1 MWIANEAAQGFAER
15 FPHTAR
21 HAVWPLR
28 CTDCRHAIIGLAC
41 SPMTTPSPFVE
52 SSVERQA
59 ASVALPLSVQHAARW
74 YSPLA
79 LAGWSS
85 LVAGVGLSL
94 AAGATYILS
103 QPLLA
108 SALALPAAG
117 ALVAAAALLPAAIL
131 TSARQRMAEAADAAL
146 VARQQRHAAAA
157 ARVDDAPAA
166 QALFAGGDDPD
177 VLVQAESAR
186 VLRLAGWPQAAVTL
200 PLACVGGIVAW
211 VSWPSAGV
219 VPGGF
224 GLGFALLL
232 AAFPVLVLERRLSL
246 IGTNGAAA
254 DLPEAA
260 GLSRILRLLMW
271 TLVVV
276 GAAEIARS
284 LSASIAI
291 WALWAQTIVVIAV
304 AAELVLRVAAAP
316 FLPAANINEAR
327 GLADS
332 AFAGFVLPRLGAG
345 KGGATE
351 LKERFG
357 IDLSQSWALRFVRR
371 VSIPL
376 VAVLIFIGWL
386 LSGITTLSLQERG
399 VYERF
404 GAPVA
409 VLKSGLHIHLPYPFG
424 IVRRVE
430 FGDVH
435 ELTIGVSK
443 GTVDAATSN
452 GGAQVDEA
460 KTADRAEALPLK
472 RLAADILDTSS
483 FDRIWRREHAA
494 DAVYI
499 VPSDGADAASRAAH
513 VLNSDVRVFY
523 RIALDDQAARAA
535 LYGVVSPVE
544 NLLLAA
550 RRQLAR
556 VFATRSLM
564 QAIGEDREQLGAGV
578 RRALQ
583 QELTASG
590 GGLEVL
596 AVTIDSI
603 HPPKEA
609 AAAYHGVQESSII
622 AARGVSEARGNA
634 VTVMS
639 EKTIEASDARNKA
652 AWSAA
657 NLIAKAKVET
667 TLFNADAQAWRSASK
682 VLALERWLKV
692 MGNGMSNAQLDI
704 IDHRLRLLDGPVLDM
719 RSFTAP
725 RESEP

>member
-1 MWIANEAAQGFAER
+1 MITSA
-15 FPHTAR
+15 TLSK
-21 HAVWPLR
+21 PL
-28 CTDCRHAIIGLAC
+28 
-41 SPMTTPSPFVE
+41 VE
-52 SSVERQA
+52 SCAEPVE
-59 ASVALPLSVQHAARW
+59 LPLSVQHAARW
-74 YSPLA
+74 HGTLA
-79 LAGWSS
+79 VSGWSAFT
-85 LVAGVGLSL
+85 AGVGLSL
-94 AAGATYILS
+94 AAGATSILGQS
-103 QPLLA
+103 SLA
-108 SALALPAAG
+108 SALALPGAG
-117 ALVAAAALLPAAIL
+117 ALVAAAALLPAALL

-146 VARQQRHAAAA
+146 VARQQRQAAAA
-157 ARVDDAPAA
+157 ARIDDASAA
-166 QALFAGGDDPD
+166 QALFAGGADVD

-186 VLRLAGWPQAAVTL
+186 VLRLSGWPQAAVAL
-200 PLACVGGIVAW
+200 PLASVAGVVAW
-211 VSWPSAGV
+211 LSWPTTAA

-246 IGTNGAAA
+246 IGTSGAAA

-260 GLSRILRLLMW
+260 GLSRILRLFMW

-284 LSASIAI
+284 LGANVAI

-304 AAELVLRVAAAP
+304 AAELALRVAAAP
-316 FLPAANINEAR
+316 FLPAASINEAR

-332 AFAGFVLPRLGAG
+332 ALAGLALPRLGAG

-376 VAVLIFIGWL
+376 LAALLVIGWL
-386 LSGITTLSLQERG
+386 LSGVTTLSLQERG
-399 VYERF
+399 VYERL

-409 VLKSGLHIHLPYPFG
+409 VLKSGLHVHLPYPFG
-424 IVRRVE
+424 IVRRVG
-430 FGDVH
+430 FGQVY
-435 ELTIGVSK
+435 ELAIGVNK
-443 GTVDAATSN
+443 GAVAAAANN
-452 GGAQVDEA
+452 GSAIIDDV
-460 KTADRAEALPLK
+460 KSADRAEALPLK
-472 RLAADILDTSS
+472 RLAADTLDTSS

-499 VPSDGADAASRAAH
+499 VPSDGGDAASRAAH

-523 RIALDDQAARAA
+523 RIGLDDQAARAA
-535 LYGVVSPVE
+535 LYGVVSPEETV
-544 NLLLAA
+544 LLAA

-583 QELTASG
+583 QELAASG
-590 GGLEVL
+590 SGLEVL

-609 AAAYHGVQESSII
+609 AAAYHGVQEAAII
-622 AARGVSEARGNA
+622 ADRGVSEARGNA

-639 EKTIEASDARNKA
+639 EKIIEASDARNKA

-667 TLFNADAQAWRSASK
+667 TLFNADAQSWRSASK

-725 RESEP
+725 RGSEP

>member
-1 MWIANEAAQGFAER
+1 
-15 FPHTAR
+15 
-21 HAVWPLR
+21 
-28 CTDCRHAIIGLAC
+28 
-41 SPMTTPSPFVE
+41 MTTPSSYVE
-52 SSVERQA
+52 SA
-59 ASVALPLSVQHAARW
+59 ALPLSVQHAARW
-74 YSPLA
+74 YGTLA
-79 LAGWSS
+79 VSGWSAFI
-85 LVAGVGLSL
+85 AGVGLSL
-94 AAGATYILS
+94 AAGATYIFG
-103 QPLLA
+103 QPSLA

-157 ARVDDAPAA
+157 ARIDDAPAA

-186 VLRLAGWPQAAVTL
+186 VLRLAGWPQAAIAL
-200 PLACVGGIVAW
+200 PLASVAGIIAW
-211 VSWPSAGV
+211 LSWPNTAA

-224 GLGFALLL
+224 GLGFAWLLIS
-232 AAFPVLVLERRLSL
+232 FPVLVLERRLTLVGSS
-246 IGTNGAAA
+246 GTTA

-260 GLSRILRLLMW
+260 GLSRILRLFMW

-284 LSASIAI
+284 LGANSAI

-304 AAELVLRVAAAP
+304 AAELALRVAAAP
-316 FLPAANINEAR
+316 FLPAATINEAR

-332 AFAGFVLPRLGAG
+332 ALAGLILPRLGAG
-345 KGGATE
+345 TGGATE

-376 VAVLIFIGWL
+376 VAILIFIGWL

-409 VLKSGLHIHLPYPFG
+409 VLKSGLHVHLPYPFG

-430 FGDVH
+430 FGQVY
-435 ELTIGVSK
+435 ELAIGVNK
-443 GTVDAATSN
+443 GAVGVTTNRRDIMVDD
-452 GGAQVDEA
+452 V
-460 KTADRAEALPLK
+460 KTADQAEELPLK

-483 FDRIWRREHAA
+483 FDRIWRREHVA

-499 VPSDGADAASRAAH
+499 VPSDGGDAISRAAH

-523 RIALDDQAARAA
+523 RIGLDDQAARAA
-535 LYGVVSPVE
+535 LYGVVSPEE

-590 GGLEVL
+590 SGLEVM

-609 AAAYHGVQESSII
+609 AAAYHGVQEASII

-634 VTVMS
+634 ATVMS
-639 EKTIEASDARNKA
+639 EKEIEATVGRNSA
-652 AWSAA
+652 AWTAA
-657 NLIAKAKVET
+657 NLVAKAKVET

-692 MGNGMSNAQLDI
+692 MGNGMSNSQLDI

-719 RSFTAP
+719 RNFNAP
-725 RESEP
+725 KDSEP

>member
-1 MWIANEAAQGFAER
+1 
-15 FPHTAR
+15 
-21 HAVWPLR
+21 
-28 CTDCRHAIIGLAC
+28 
-41 SPMTTPSPFVE
+41 
-52 SSVERQA
+52 
-59 ASVALPLSVQHAARW
+59 
-74 YSPLA
+74 
-79 LAGWSS
+79 
-85 LVAGVGLSL
+85 
-94 AAGATYILS
+94 
-103 QPLLA
+103 
-108 SALALPAAG
+108 LALPGAG
-117 ALVAAAALLPAAIL
+117 ALVAAAALLPAALL

-146 VARQQRHAAAA
+146 VARQQRQAAAA
-157 ARVDDAPAA
+157 ARIDDAPAA
-166 QALFAGGDDPD
+166 QALFAGGDEPD

-186 VLRLAGWPQAAVTL
+186 VLRLAGWPQAAVAL
-200 PLACVGGIVAW
+200 PLASVAGVVAW
-211 VSWPSAGV
+211 LSWPTTAA

-232 AAFPVLVLERRLSL
+232 ISFPVLVLERRLTLVGSS
-246 IGTNGAAA
+246 GTTS

-260 GLSRILRLLMW
+260 GLSRILRLFMW

-284 LSASIAI
+284 LGANVAI

-304 AAELVLRVAAAP
+304 AAELALRVAAAP
-316 FLPAANINEAR
+316 FLPAASINEAR

-332 AFAGFVLPRLGAG
+332 ALAGLMLPRLGAG

-376 VAVLIFIGWL
+376 LAALLVIGWL
-386 LSGITTLSLQERG
+386 LSGVTTLSLQERG
-399 VYERF
+399 VYERL

-409 VLKSGLHIHLPYPFG
+409 VLKSGLHVHLPYPFG
-424 IVRRVE
+424 IVRRVG
-430 FGDVH
+430 FGQVY
-435 ELTIGVSK
+435 ELAIGVNK
-443 GTVDAATSN
+443 GAVDAAANN
-452 GGAQVDEA
+452 GSAIIDDV
-460 KTADRAEALPLK
+460 KSADRAEALPLK

-499 VPSDGADAASRAAH
+499 VPSDGGDAASRAAH

-523 RIALDDQAARAA
+523 RIGLDDQAARAA
-535 LYGVVSPVE
+535 LYGVVSPEETV
-544 NLLLAA
+544 LLAA

-590 GGLEVL
+590 SGLEVL

-609 AAAYHGVQESSII
+609 AAAYHGVQEAAII
-622 AARGVSEARGNA
+622 ADRGVSEARGNA

-639 EKTIEASDARNKA
+639 EKIIEASDARNKA

-667 TLFNADAQAWRSASK
+667 TLFNADAQSWRSASK

-725 RESEP
+725 RGSEP

>member
-1 MWIANEAAQGFAER
+1 
-15 FPHTAR
+15 
-21 HAVWPLR
+21 
-28 CTDCRHAIIGLAC
+28 
-41 SPMTTPSPFVE
+41 
-52 SSVERQA
+52 
-59 ASVALPLSVQHAARW
+59 VALPLAS
-74 YSPLA
+74 
-79 LAGWSS
+79 
-85 LVAGVGLSL
+85 VAGV
-94 AAGATYILS
+94 
-103 QPLLA
+103 
-108 SALALPAAG
+108 
-117 ALVAAAALLPAAIL
+117 
-131 TSARQRMAEAADAAL
+131 
-146 VARQQRHAAAA
+146 
-157 ARVDDAPAA
+157 
-166 QALFAGGDDPD
+166 
-177 VLVQAESAR
+177 
-186 VLRLAGWPQAAVTL
+186 
-200 PLACVGGIVAW
+200 VAW
-211 VSWPSAGV
+211 LSWPTTAA

-232 AAFPVLVLERRLSL
+232 ISFPVLVLERRLTLVGSS
-246 IGTNGAAA
+246 GTTS

-260 GLSRILRLLMW
+260 GLSRILRLFMW

-284 LSASIAI
+284 LGANVAI

-304 AAELVLRVAAAP
+304 AAELALRVAAAP
-316 FLPAANINEAR
+316 FLPAASINEAR

-332 AFAGFVLPRLGAG
+332 ALAGLALPRLGAG

-376 VAVLIFIGWL
+376 LAALLVIGWL
-386 LSGITTLSLQERG
+386 LSGVTTLSLQERG
-399 VYERF
+399 VYERL

-409 VLKSGLHIHLPYPFG
+409 VLKSGLHVHLPYPFG
-424 IVRRVE
+424 IVRRVG
-430 FGDVH
+430 FGQVY
-435 ELTIGVSK
+435 ELAIGVNK
-443 GTVDAATSN
+443 GAVDAAANN
-452 GGAQVDEA
+452 GSAIIDDV
-460 KTADRAEALPLK
+460 KSADRAEALPLK

-499 VPSDGADAASRAAH
+499 VPSDGGDAASRAAH

-523 RIALDDQAARAA
+523 RIGLDDQAARAA
-535 LYGVVSPVE
+535 LYGVVSPEETV
-544 NLLLAA
+544 LLAA

-590 GGLEVL
+590 SGLEVL

-609 AAAYHGVQESSII
+609 AAAYHGVQEAAII
-622 AARGVSEARGNA
+622 ADRGVSEARGNA

-639 EKTIEASDARNKA
+639 EKIIEASDARNKA

-667 TLFNADAQAWRSASK
+667 TLFNADAQSWRSASK

-725 RESEP
+725 RGSEP

>member
-1 MWIANEAAQGFAER
+1 M
-15 FPHTAR
+15 
-21 HAVWPLR
+21 
-28 CTDCRHAIIGLAC
+28 
-41 SPMTTPSPFVE
+41 MTPSPYVE
-52 SSVERQA
+52 SA
-59 ASVALPLSVQHAARW
+59 ALPVSVQHAARW
-74 YSPLA
+74 YGTLA
-79 LAGWSS
+79 LSGWSAFI
-85 LVAGVGLSL
+85 AGVGLSL
-94 AAGATYILS
+94 AAGATYILG
-103 QPLLA
+103 QPSLA
-108 SALALPAAG
+108 TALALPGAG
-117 ALVAAAALLPAAIL
+117 ALLASSALLPAAIL

-146 VARQQRHAAAA
+146 VARQQRQAAAA
-157 ARVDDAPAA
+157 ARVDTASAA
-166 QALFAGGDDPD
+166 QALFAGGDDPN

-186 VLRLAGWPQAAVTL
+186 VLRVAGWPQSAVTL
-200 PLACVGGIVAW
+200 PLACVAGIVAW
-211 VSWPSAGV
+211 LSWPSAGL

-246 IGTNGAAA
+246 VGTSGAAA
-254 DLPEAA
+254 NLPEAA

-284 LSASIAI
+284 LGAQVAI
-291 WALWAQTIVVIAV
+291 WALRAQTVVVIAV
-304 AAELVLRVAAAP
+304 AAELTMRVAAAP
-316 FLPAANINEAR
+316 FLPAATVNEAR

-332 AFAGFVLPRLGAG
+332 ALAGLILPRLGAG
-345 KGGATE
+345 KGSATE

-376 VAVLIFIGWL
+376 VVTLLFIGWL

-424 IVRRVE
+424 IVRRIDAGV
-430 FGDVH
+430 VY
-435 ELTIGVSK
+435 ELAVGLDK
-443 GTVDAATSN
+443 DAASTNSADEKRSSTRE
-452 GGAQVDEA
+452 GDQVVGAKLSSME
-460 KTADRAEALPLK
+460 
-472 RLAADILDTSS
+472 RLAADVTDTRI
-483 FDRIWRREHAA
+483 FDRVWRREHAA
-494 DAVYI
+494 DALYI
-499 VPSDGADAASRAAH
+499 VPGDGGDATSRAAQ
-513 VLNSDVRVFY
+513 VLNSDVRIFY
-523 RIALDDQAARAA
+523 RIGMDDASARAA
-535 LYGVVSPVE
+535 LYGLSSVE
-544 NLLLAA
+544 ETLRLAA

-564 QAIGEDREQLGAGV
+564 NAIGEDREQLGAGV
-578 RRALQ
+578 RSALQ
-583 QELTASG
+583 AELTANGS
-590 GGLEVL
+590 GLEII

-609 AAAYHGVQESSII
+609 AAAYHGVQEALII

-634 VTVMS
+634 VTVMN
-639 EKTIEASDARNKA
+639 EKEIEATVGRNNA
-652 AWSAA
+652 AWTAA
-657 NLIAKAKVET
+657 NLVAKAKVET

-692 MGNGMSNAQLDI
+692 MGNGMANAQLDI

-719 RSFTAP
+719 RNFNAV
-725 RESEP
+725 RNSEP

>member
-1 MWIANEAAQGFAER
+1 M
-15 FPHTAR
+15 
-21 HAVWPLR
+21 
-28 CTDCRHAIIGLAC
+28 IGLAC
-41 SPMTTPSPFVE
+41 STMTTPSPIVE
-52 SSVERQA
+52 SSVERQLA
-59 ASVALPLSVQHAARW
+59 PAALPLSVQQAARW
-74 YSPLA
+74 YGTLA
-79 LAGWSS
+79 VSGWSAFI
-85 LVAGVGLSL
+85 AGVGLSL
-94 AAGATYILS
+94 AAGATYLFG
-103 QPLLA
+103 QPSLA

-131 TSARQRMAEAADAAL
+131 TSARQRMAESADAAF

-186 VLRLAGWPQAAVTL
+186 VLRLAGWPQAAIAL
-200 PLACVGGIVAW
+200 PLASLAGIMAW
-211 VSWPSAGV
+211 LSWPNTLA

-224 GLGFALLL
+224 GLGFAWLLIS
-232 AAFPVLVLERRLSL
+232 FPVLVLERRLTLVGSS
-246 IGTNGAAA
+246 GTTA

-260 GLSRILRLLMW
+260 GLSRILRLFMW
-271 TLVVV
+271 TLVVA
-276 GAAEIARS
+276 GAAELARS
-284 LSASIAI
+284 LGANVAI
-291 WALWAQTIVVIAV
+291 WALWVQAIVVIAV
-304 AAELVLRVAAAP
+304 AAELALRVAAAP

-332 AFAGFVLPRLGAG
+332 ALAGLMLPRLGAG

-376 VAVLIFIGWL
+376 VAILLVIGWL

-424 IVRRVE
+424 IVRRIDAGVVYE
-430 FGDVH
+430 LAVGLDKDATRTNSANEKSPTTNEGDKASVAP
-435 ELTIGVSK
+435 VPSM
-443 GTVDAATSN
+443 
-452 GGAQVDEA
+452 Q
-460 KTADRAEALPLK
+460 
-472 RLAADILDTSS
+472 RLAADVTDTRT
-483 FDRIWRREHAA
+483 FDRVWRREHAA
-494 DAVYI
+494 DALYI
-499 VPSDGADAASRAAH
+499 VPGDGGDATSRAAQ

-523 RIALDDQAARAA
+523 RIGMDDDSARAA
-535 LYGVVSPVE
+535 LYGLSSAE
-544 NLLLAA
+544 ETLRLAA

-564 QAIGEDREQLGAGV
+564 NAIGEDREQLGAGV
-578 RRALQ
+578 RSALQ
-583 QELTASG
+583 AELTASG
-590 GGLEVL
+590 SGLEVM

-609 AAAYHGVQESSII
+609 AAAYHGVQEASII

-634 VTVMS
+634 ATVMS
-639 EKTIEASDARNKA
+639 EKEIEATVGRNNA
-652 AWSAA
+652 AWTAA
-657 NLIAKAKVET
+657 NLVAKAKVET

-692 MGNGMSNAQLDI
+692 MGSGMANAQLDI

-719 RSFTAP
+719 RNFNAV
-725 RESEP
+725 RNSEP

>member
-1 MWIANEAAQGFAER
+1 
-15 FPHTAR
+15 
-21 HAVWPLR
+21 
-28 CTDCRHAIIGLAC
+28 
-41 SPMTTPSPFVE
+41 MTTPSPFVE
-52 SSVERQA
+52 SSVERQLA
-59 ASVALPLSVQHAARW
+59 PAALPLSVQHAARW
-74 YSPLA
+74 YGTLA
-79 LAGWSS
+79 ASGWSAFI
-85 LVAGVGLSL
+85 AGVGLSL
-94 AAGATYILS
+94 AAGATYLFG
-103 QPLLA
+103 QPSLA

-186 VLRLAGWPQAAVTL
+186 VLRLAGWPQAAIAL
-200 PLACVGGIVAW
+200 PLASLAGIMAW
-211 VSWPSAGV
+211 LSWPNTSA

-224 GLGFALLL
+224 GLGFAWLLIS
-232 AAFPVLVLERRLSL
+232 FPVLVLERRLTLVGSS
-246 IGTNGAAA
+246 GTTA

-260 GLSRILRLLMW
+260 GLSRILRLFMW

-276 GAAEIARS
+276 GASEIARS
-284 LSASIAI
+284 LGANVAI
-291 WALWAQTIVVIAV
+291 WALWAQTVVVIAV
-304 AAELVLRVAAAP
+304 AAELALRVAAAP
-316 FLPAANINEAR
+316 FLPAASINEAR

-332 AFAGFVLPRLGAG
+332 ALAGLILPRLGAG

-376 VAVLIFIGWL
+376 VAILLVIGWL

-409 VLKSGLHIHLPYPFG
+409 VLKSGLHVHLPYPFG

-430 FGDVH
+430 FGQVY
-435 ELTIGVSK
+435 ELAIGVNK
-443 GTVDAATSN
+443 GAVGVTTNRRDTMVDD
-452 GGAQVDEA
+452 V
-460 KTADRAEALPLK
+460 KTADQAEALPLK

-483 FDRIWRREHAA
+483 FDRIWRREHVA

-499 VPSDGADAASRAAH
+499 VPSDGGDAISRAAH

-523 RIALDDQAARAA
+523 RIGLDDQAARAA
-535 LYGVVSPVE
+535 LYGVVSPEE
-544 NLLLAA
+544 NVLLAA

-590 GGLEVL
+590 SGLEVM

-609 AAAYHGVQESSII
+609 AAAYHGVQEASII

-634 VTVMS
+634 ATVMS
-639 EKTIEASDARNKA
+639 EKEIEATVGRNNA
-652 AWSAA
+652 VWTAA
-657 NLIAKAKVET
+657 NLVAKAKVET

-682 VLALERWLKV
+682 VLALERWLQV
-692 MGNGMSNAQLDI
+692 MGNGMSNSQLDI

-719 RSFTAP
+719 RNFNAL
-725 RESEP
+725 RDSEP